1 MKIINFFKQVKHYNQ
16 GELKMNIF
24 KKIGKLALGAILL
37 TAFASQSAIAA
48 KYKIGVS
55 VPSADHGWTAGLLWW
70 ANKAVSD
77 FKKSD
82 ADVEFYVVAAS
93 SGSKQ
98 VGDVEDLMIRDI
110 DALVILPHNPAT
122 LQTVINEA
130 YDSGVYTVVVDREL
144 DVPSQNVFIAGDN
157 AGLGTVSGK
166 WLARELN
173 EKGNIVVIE
182 GMPIPINKQR
192 VDAFDEEIAKHK
204 GIKILDSQT
213 ADWSTQKALAVMENF
228 LQKHPKIDAVWCQD
242 DDMLK
247 GVLQAIKESGRTDIK
262 TVLGGAGS
270 KDIYKMI
277 KDNNPVVR
285 ASVTYPPS
293 MVASGIAL
301 AVAGLKNEKIGKMY
315 HTSPSRVVLAAE
327 LVDKNNVDVF
337 YTPESA
343 Y

>member
-1 MKIINFFKQVKHYNQ
+1 
-16 GELKMNIF
+16 MNLF
-24 KKIGKLALGAILL
+24 KKMGKLALGAILL
-37 TAFASQSAIAA
+37 STFATQSAIAA
-48 KYKIGVS
+48 KY
-55 VPSADHGWTAGLLWW
+55 A
-70 ANKAVSD
+70 D

-82 ADVEFYVVAAS
+82 DDVEFYVVAAS

-98 VGDVEDLMIRDI
+98 VGDVEDLMIRGI

-130 YDSGVYTVVVDREL
+130 YDSGIYTVVVDREL
-144 DVPSQNVFIAGDN
+144 ETPSQNVFIAGDN

-166 WLARELN
+166 WLAKELK

-192 VDAFDEEIAKHK
+192 VDAFNEEITKHK

-301 AVAGLKNEKIGKMY
+301 AVAGLKNEKVGKMY
-315 HTSPSRVVLAAE
+315 HTSPSRVILAAE
-327 LVDKNNVDVF
+327 LVDKHNVDAF